1 MELSKNKTGKVT
13 AEAHL
18 LLTAEIVNSVQQIR
32 IGGLL
37 NANYNL
43 GLIWGIDCITILVL
57 LVKMKMAI
65 YDLMHLIHCTHWKIL
80 YEMSLLQCQHDDF
93 ILSIATYKSSL
104 HFQCPECHNM
114 LVKRGAIVSKLS
126 ERFKSSKKK
135 IT

>member
-1 MELSKNKTGKVT
+1 MSYLKLLNQLLKFRYLRMVDLPQKLLTENSSINVELSKNKTGKVT

-65 YDLMHLIHCTHWKIL
+65 YDLMHLIHCTHWKI
-80 YEMSLLQCQHDDF
+80 
-93 ILSIATYKSSL
+93 I
-104 HFQCPECHNM
+104 
-114 LVKRGAIVSKLS
+114 
-126 ERFKSSKKK
+126 
-135 IT
+135 

>member
-1 MELSKNKTGKVT
+1 MSYLKLLNQLLKFRYLRMVDWPQKLLTENSSINVELSKNKTGEVT

-65 YDLMHLIHCTHWKIL
+65 YDLMHLIHCTHWKIIWDEFITMPTRWL
-80 YEMSLLQCQHDDF
+80 YTFNCNL
-93 ILSIATYKSSL
+93 
-104 HFQCPECHNM
+104 
-114 LVKRGAIVSKLS
+114 
-126 ERFKSSKKK
+126 
-135 IT
+135 